1 MFRANPLKRR
11 LAAEGKCLGVWDS
24 LGSPAVSEI
33 FALCGYDFLI
43 LDQEHGPAGLETLA
57 HQLRALSGTEA
68 AAIVRVTDID
78 VARFKTILDL
88 GPDGFMI
95 PNVRSAEEARTIVR
109 ACRYPPAGI
118 RGIAHSAARAAS
130 YGLEAEE
137 YFRRVNDELV
147 LMCQIESR
155 AGVAACAEIAAV
167 DGVDVLFLGLN
178 DLAGDC
184 GVPGQF
190 SHPDVQAEVRRF
202 EDAVRA
208 SGRRLGSIPQ
218 PGLSCQTL
226 FDQGYSVAAGS
237 VDVLILREHARREM
251 AEHRA
256 KWR

>member
-1 MFRANPLKRR
+1 MTNPLKKR
-11 LAAEGKCLGVWDS
+11 LAAGGKCLGVWDS

-57 HQLRALSGTEA
+57 NQLRALSGSTA
-68 AAIVRVTDID
+68 AAIVRVPDIS
-78 VARFKTILDL
+78 VARFKTMLDL
-88 GPDGFMI
+88 GPHGFMI
-95 PNVRSAEEARTIVR
+95 PNVRSADEARTIVA

-118 RGIAHSAARAAS
+118 RGIAHGAARAAA
-130 YGLEAEE
+130 YGLEADA
-137 YFRRVNDELV
+137 YFRRINDDLV
-147 LMCQIESR
+147 IMCQIESR

-190 SHPDVQAEVRRF
+190 DHPDVQAEVRRF
-202 EDAVRA
+202 EAAVRA
-208 SGRRLGSIPQ
+208 SGKQLGSIPQ
-218 PGLSCQTL
+218 PGRDCQAL
-226 FDQGYSVAAGS
+226 FAAGYAVAAGS
-237 VDVLILREHARREM
+237 VDVLMLREAARREVT
-251 AEHRA
+251 AHRA

>member
-1 MFRANPLKRR
+1 MFRPNPLKAR
-11 LAAEGKCLGVWDS
+11 LAQGGKCLGVWDS
-24 LGSPAVSEI
+24 LGSPTVSEI
-33 FALCGYDFLI
+33 FALAGYDFLI
-43 LDQEHGPAGLETLA
+43 LDQEHGAAGLETLA
-57 HQLRALSGTEA
+57 NQLRALSGTA
-68 AAIVRVTDID
+68 AAGIVRVTDID

-118 RGIAHSAARAAS
+118 RGIAHAAARAAD
-130 YGLEAEE
+130 YGLKADE
-137 YFRRVNDELV
+137 YFARVNDDLV
-147 LMCQIESR
+147 IMCQIESR

-184 GVPGQF
+184 GAPGQF
-190 SHPDVQAEVRRF
+190 THPQVQAEVRRF

-208 SGRRLGSIPQ
+208 SGKRLGSIPQ
-218 PGLSCQTL
+218 PGLSCQAL
-226 FDQGYSVAAGS
+226 FEKGYSVAAGS
-237 VDVLILREHARREM
+237 VDVLILREHARQEL
-251 AEHRA
+251 AQHRA